1 MPLNDG
7 LHPFTVRAVQT
18 AIFRARVLD
27 MGVLGMEKILCNISA
42 LRFYRVP
49 PRYLYMMPN
58 LPDFDTPF
66 GRSEL
71 RGSPAVSEIFGL
83 PIHALDTKRSL
94 LHSTLVR
101 PHRWDGP
108 LPMGSIRETPHDV
121 SVTSPLLTLLMLAYR
136 FTPIQLAMLLY
147 ELVGKFTFFTSTQML
162 EEACKGLPPAPDWEF
177 DGGWKMVRDAKGG
190 PSGLWQ
196 RPPLLTMD
204 QVNEFID
211 RGRGVRGRWKL
222 AQAMRYVT
230 GVTRS
235 PFEACASMLLCAPRR
250 LGGRGFGG
258 VQNNFRID
266 LSEDARTICGL
277 SYAEGDLTWPA
288 TARHPTTI
296 VECQGRMTHSSVE
309 ASESDDDRALA
320 LENMGID
327 LVRITYKQISD
338 EDKFEL
344 LSSHLG
350 AKLGVRQ
357 RPPSGKMVD
366 AEKLLRQSILT
377 DWSMLNG

>member
-1 MPLNDG
+1 
-7 LHPFTVRAVQT
+7 
-18 AIFRARVLD
+18 
-27 MGVLGMEKILCNISA
+27 MGVLRMEKVLCDISA

-71 RGSPAVSEIFGL
+71 RGSPTVSEVFGL
-83 PIHALDTKRSL
+83 PIHALDIKRSL
-94 LHSTLVR
+94 LHSTLVK

-108 LPMGSIRETPHDV
+108 LFTGSILESPHDV

-136 FTPIQLAMLLY
+136 FSPIQLAMLLY
-147 ELVGKFTFFTSTQML
+147 EFVGKFTFFTPTHML
-162 EEACKGLPPAPDWEF
+162 EEACKGLPPAPGWEF
-177 DGGWKMVRDAKGG
+177 DGGWKMVRDAKGS
-190 PSGLWQ
+190 PRELWQ

-204 QVNEFID
+204 QVRELID
-211 RGRGVRGRWKL
+211 RGKGVRGRRKL

-258 VQNNFRID
+258 MQNNFRID
-266 LSEDARTICGL
+266 LSEDARTICDL
-277 SYAEGDLTWPA
+277 SHAEGDLTWPA
-288 TARHPTTI
+288 TTCHPTTI
-296 VECQGRMTHSSVE
+296 VECQGGMIHGGAE

-327 LVRITYKQISD
+327 VVRITYKQISD

-350 AKLGVRQ
+350 AKLGIRQ
-357 RPPSGKMVD
+357 RPPSGRMAD
-366 AEKLLRQSILT
+366 AEKMLRQTILT
-377 DWSMLNG
+377 DWSVLDG